1 MHLTAFAYA
10 LWAVTTFLE
19 GALCVLAVQRRSY
32 RQLPIFTAYAG
43 LLFVR
48 TLILWYVYY
57 HLGFNSKVA
66 AYFSWITGYLLIAA
80 RTAVCV
86 ELSRAM
92 LAAYRGL
99 WLFARMALIAI
110 GIAIIAYATVDAFK
124 KAALALENSLELG
137 IAAILLFC
145 LLTSVRYRILVDSA
159 PRLIAVGLCF
169 YSLVQVLNNGFVAFW
184 LGRYFSWWGNV
195 RALSFQVALVLCIF
209 ALRKPS
215 PEMVPSPTS
224 LPQTMYENLADPAT
238 RGLRQLDH
246 YVRGM
251 PRR

>member
-1 MHLTAFAYA
+1 MHLTPFAYA

-32 RQLPIFTAYAG
+32 RRLPIFTAYAC

-48 TLILWYVYY
+48 TLFLWYVYS
-57 HLGFNSKVA
+57 HSGFTSKVA

-80 RTAVCV
+80 RAAVCV

-92 LAAYRGL
+92 LVAYRGL
-99 WLFARMALIAI
+99 WLLARMALIAI
-110 GIAIIAYATVDAFK
+110 GVAIIAYAAVDAFK
-124 KAALALENSLELG
+124 KAALALENSFELG
-137 IAAILLFC
+137 MAAILLFC
-145 LLTSVRYRILVDSA
+145 LLTSVRYRIAADPA

-169 YSLVQVLNNGFVAFW
+169 YSLIQVLNNGFVAFW
-184 LGRYFSWWGNV
+184 LGRYFSWWANV
-195 RALSFQVALVLCIF
+195 RALSFQVALVLCLV
-209 ALRKPS
+209 ALRKPWL
-215 PEMVPSPTS
+215 EMAPSPTL
-224 LPQTMYENLADPAT
+224 LPQTTYENLADPAT